1 VDYGK
6 SGNPK
11 AGKYRPGK
19 DDAIP
24 ERKGNAKRPT
34 KAELLAR
41 MRDAAKAKKKG

>member
-1 VDYGK
+1 MDYGK

-19 DDAIP
+19 NDAIP
-24 ERKGNAKRPT
+24 ESKGNAKRPT

-41 MRDAAKAKKKG
+41 MKDAAKATRKG